1 LGELKLE
8 HEKLLRHTRAHTD
21 RIHSLEERVH
31 KLEEENR
38 RLRSRAARNL
48 AVHDCAPAA
57 PIADDGNAAL
67 QPPDPSEPDF
77 ASPLRELRRQ
87 AVAPSR

>member
-31 KLEEENR
+31 KLEEDNR
-38 RLRSRAARNL
+38 RLRSRVARNL
-48 AVHDCAPAA
+48 AVHDRAPAA
-57 PIADDGNAAL
+57 PSADGGDTAL
-67 QPPDPSEPDF
+67 QAPDPSEPDF
-77 ASPLRELRRQ
+77 ASPLRELQRQ
-87 AVAPSR
+87 GAAPSR